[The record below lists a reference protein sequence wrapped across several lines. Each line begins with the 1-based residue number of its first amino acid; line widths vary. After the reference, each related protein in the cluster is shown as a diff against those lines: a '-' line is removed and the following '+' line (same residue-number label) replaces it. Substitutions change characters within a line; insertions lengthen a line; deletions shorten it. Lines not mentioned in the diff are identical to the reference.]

1 MKEADIEE
9 LANSVGTL
17 VEKILKLVLRKKD
30 EKPETESTDSG

>member
-1 MKEADIEE
+1 MKESDVEE

-17 VEKILKLVLRKKD
+17 VEKILKLVLPKKD